1 MRRFLIFLFLLL
13 PSSGLAGECVVLL
26 HGLARTDDSFIVM
39 EEALQLEDYKT
50 FRADYPS
57 TDAPIA
63 ELAETTLPNAVK
75 ACGDDTVH
83 FVAHSMGGILLR
95 YWMKNNRPERLGRV
109 VMLGTPNQGAELVD
123 ELGGIELFEI
133 INGPAGAEL
142 ETGPNGFVASLPP
155 VDFELGVIAGTQSLN
170 PLYSHIIPGPD
181 DGKVSVASTKVE
193 GMADHIELPVSHTF
207 MMNNPVVI
215 AETIIFLKTGA
226 FEHRLDLGDLIFRG
240 KK

>member
-1 MRRFLIFLFLLL
+1 M
-13 PSSGLAGECVVLL
+13 VLL

-95 YWMKNNRPERLGRV
+95 YWMKKATQVWLWRLR
-109 VMLGTPNQGAELVD
+109 MDTS
-123 ELGGIELFEI
+123 LF
-133 INGPAGAEL
+133 L
-142 ETGPNGFVASLPP
+142 T
-155 VDFELGVIAGTQSLN
+155 
-170 PLYSHIIPGPD
+170 
-181 DGKVSVASTKVE
+181 
-193 GMADHIELPVSHTF
+193 
-207 MMNNPVVI
+207 
-215 AETIIFLKTGA
+215 
-226 FEHRLDLGDLIFRG
+226 
-240 KK
+240 